1 MAFRITPSLGPDVD
15 QVLPAEGGYWFRPAT
30 DTGAANPAKPSY
42 QLGSVVIDN
51 EGHLRKF
58 VRAGSSQIAT
68 DTQVIIDANGVA
80 TAGSG
85 GWWTKA
91 IIPANAYFHATD
103 TDPSP

>member
-15 QVLPAEGGYWFRPAT
+15 QVLPPEGGYWFRPVT
-30 DTGAANPAKPSY
+30 DSDADGDALPSY
-42 QLGSVVIDN
+42 QLGAVVMDD
-51 EGHLRKF
+51 EGHQRKF
-58 VRAGSSQIAT
+58 VRAGSSNIAT
-68 DTQVIIDANGVA
+68 DTQVTVDGDGVA

-91 IIPANAYFHATD
+91 AIPANSYFHATD